1 MVIKTHKNIDAS
13 LCGTP
18 VKLGEGYSLVSL
30 QTTEEMGV
38 DEAGLVH
45 GGFVFGMADYAA
57 MIAVNHPHVVLGAAE
72 VKFLKP
78 VRVGDVL
85 MAEAR
90 MEKRDEKKQNIY
102 VRVVRSGEKV
112 FEGNFICYVLKRHVL
127 S

>member
-1 MVIKTHKNIDAS
+1 MAIKTHKNIDVS

-38 DEAGLVH
+38 DDVGLVH

-57 MIAVNHPHVVLGAAE
+57 MVAVNHPNVALGAAD

-90 MEKRDEKKQNIY
+90 MERMDGKKQHVY
-102 VRVVRSGEKV
+102 VRVVRGSEKV
-112 FEGNFICYVLKRHVL
+112 FEGNFICYALKRHVL